1 MVLFCTTPPAPLRI
15 NVAATRLLIPELTTS
30 IAAREHVRALAAT
43 TYGRCVL
50 GLAGFL
56 TFVTENMAA
65 FVKCMGAD
73 VSANDLKMMHEMLQL
88 LAQTVIDEDNATFI
102 ARIGAHPLLMRL
114 MEHENEDIQEAAAEV
129 VARCTSSPSAITFPH
144 RVRQVAEV
152 ERVWPRAVPLPF
164 DPRDNAPTNAD
175 GSQSTIDVLIR
186 QVPIRM
192 TGQRKTGYLLW
203 GAAFVLA
210 RWIHKHRDLFF
221 GKSLIE
227 VGSGLGLGGITA
239 ARYAS
244 QTTLTDYQADTCT
257 ALEYNVQLNKPF
269 THELDP
275 AKPEVKVMLLDWDV
289 TASIEG
295 VPKAQIVLGSD
306 IICEPSTAEG
316 FLRVVR
322 HHLLSE
328 PNGVAYL
335 MNANSHSRFG
345 VTHLHALLAA
355 STDLSYCITPVDK
368 LRDGID
374 LLETVTDAQE
384 LSYELYEIHSV
395 SY

>member
-1 MVLFCTTPPAPLRI
+1 MVLLCSTPPAPLPVD
-15 NVAATRLLIPELTTS
+15 VAATRPLVQEVATS
-30 IAAREHVRALAAT
+30 AAAREHVRALAGT

-56 TFVTENMAA
+56 TIATDHLAA
-65 FVKCMGAD
+65 FVKRMNRD
-73 VSANDLKMMHEMLQL
+73 VSEDDLKVVREIL
-88 LAQTVIDEDNATFI
+88 LLVAETVVDEDNATFI

-114 MEHENEDIQEAAAEV
+114 MEHDNEEIQEAAAEV
-129 VARCTSSPSAITFPH
+129 VTACTSSPLAITFPH
-144 RVRQVAEV
+144 RVRQIGEV

-164 DPRDNAPTNAD
+164 DPRDNAPKSAD
-175 GSQSTIDVLIR
+175 GSQSTLNVLIR
-186 QVPIRM
+186 QVPTRM

-210 RWIHKHRDLFF
+210 RWIHKHRDLFV
-221 GKSLIE
+221 GKSVLE

-239 ARYAS
+239 SRYATN
-244 QTTLTDYQADTCT
+244 TTLTDYQSDTCT

-269 THELDP
+269 THEFDP
-275 AKPEVKVMLLDWDV
+275 SKPEVKVSLLDWDL
-289 TASIEG
+289 TESIEA
-295 VPKAQIVLGSD
+295 VPKAQVVIASD

-322 HHLLSE
+322 HHVLGS

-345 VTHLHALLAA
+345 VIHLHALLAA
-355 STDLSYCITPVDK
+355 SSDLSYTITPVSE
-368 LRDGID
+368 LPDGAE
-374 LLETVTDAQE
+374 LLETVSDAQE
-384 LSYELYEIHSV
+384 LSYEFYEIRAAS
-395 SY
+395 